1 MSGRR
6 VSQADHDAAWCLRL
20 MGPHP
25 LLDQLKRDDRTQGN
39 ILNTGDRGATPL
51 ITIAHY
57 VVLTGARSFLE
68 TGTQKGFFG
77 YFLSRLL
84 GDDFDLV
91 TCDCDE
97 RSRRAVELLQSKPF
111 ALGHVEFILG
121 DSKETLPKVTRKFDL
136 AWIDGGHDYAT
147 ALSDIQQ
154 AIRLEIP
161 CILIDDTL
169 SGFRQI
175 EVGKAVDDCAELWA
189 RYDVIDPTS
198 YAVDEAGLIAAV
210 KKGG

>member
-6 VSQADHDAAWCLRL
+6 LTQAAHDAQWFLRL
-20 MGPHP
+20 VGPDP
-25 LLDQLKRDDRTQGN
+25 LLDELRRDDRTQGN
-39 ILNTGDRGATPL
+39 ILNTGDRVATPL

-57 VVLTGARSFLE
+57 VALTGARSFLE

-77 YFLSRLL
+77 YFLSQLL
-84 GDDFDLV
+84 GEEDYNLT

-97 RSRRAVELLQSKPF
+97 RSKRAVELLACERIS
-111 ALGHVEFILG
+111 VRFIFG
-121 DSKETLPKVTRKFDL
+121 DTKETLPLVDEKFDL

-147 ALSDIQQ
+147 ALSDIRQ
-154 AIRLEIP
+154 AVRLEIP

-169 SGFRQI
+169 SNFRQI

-189 RYDVIDPTS
+189 KYDMIEPMS
-198 YAVDEAGLIAAV
+198 YPIDEAGLIAAV